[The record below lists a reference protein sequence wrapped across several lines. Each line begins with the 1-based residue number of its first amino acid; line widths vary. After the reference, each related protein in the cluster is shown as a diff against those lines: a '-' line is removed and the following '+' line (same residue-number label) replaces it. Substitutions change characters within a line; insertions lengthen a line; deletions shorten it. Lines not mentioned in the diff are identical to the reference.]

1 MKTGPRTTHGPKDII
16 RARRDGH
23 VVRIP
28 KPVLVIDDPELAEEF
43 VAHLLTKFYVCRW
56 LQTAGLGDHFQD
68 SDAEGMLREESVQG
82 RSQPDRQ

>member
-16 RARRDGH
+16 RVRRDGH

-28 KPVLVIDDPELAEEF
+28 KPVLVIDDPELAE
-43 VAHLLTKFYVCRW
+43 R
-56 LQTAGLGDHFQD
+56 
-68 SDAEGMLREESVQG
+68 MLREESVQG